1 MSIIFRDKIPD
12 DVPIF
17 VSPRGSEYI
26 LRNGH
31 RVYVRDTEY
40 KYNRKYKLKH
50 GAFARYVNSQLN
62 QIKNQK

>member
-12 DVPIF
+12 DVPIL
-17 VSPRGSEYI
+17 VSSRGSQYI

-40 KYNRKYKLKH
+40 KYTRKYKPKR
-50 GAFARYVNSQLN
+50 GAFERYVNSQLN
-62 QIKNQK
+62 QIQNNK

>member
-17 VSPRGSEYI
+17 VSARGSQYI

-31 RVYVRDTEY
+31 RVYVRDSEY
-40 KYNRKYKLKH
+40 KYAPKYKLKR
-50 GAFARYVNSQLN
+50 GAFERYVNSQLI
-62 QIKNQK
+62 QIKNNK